1 MLTILTSRACGG
13 KTTQTIRKIKENIE
27 NEKLSYVMF
36 PEQLTLE
43 GERLF
48 TSKMDMP
55 LFLCKI
61 MSFDR
66 LSQEVLSKVGGS
78 KKQYID
84 DICKLMLIENILM
97 EHKEEFVLY
106 KNAINKT
113 GFLENIV
120 DLLTQ
125 LKKYEIAPNSLQ
137 DFANNCDDALLQ
149 TKLLEMSKMYTLLEE
164 KTADKFIDNEYRL
177 ALLSEKI
184 DDYVKL
190 RDFEMFFDNFVSFT
204 ALEMNVIAQLLKNNV
219 DITITLPYDRSG
231 DSCFEVT
238 KDSLEELI
246 KTAMSYGQKYEII
259 HLDKSYNENEELRF
273 LEENFGKLSIKA
285 YDKPTNDISLTTFDN
300 AVTEVY
306 FVADKINN
314 LVRNHNYR
322 YLDISVAIT
331 EDVKYSRLI
340 EEVFTKYEIPF
351 FIDSKKD
358 VSGENI
364 ISMVF

>member
-1 MLTILTSRACGG
+1 
-13 KTTQTIRKIKENIE
+13 
-27 NEKLSYVMF
+27 MF

-125 LKKYEIAPNSLQ
+125 FKKYEISPNSLQ
-137 DFANNCDDALLQ
+137 DFANNCDDAILQ
-149 TKLLEMSKMYTLLEE
+149 TKLP
-164 KTADKFIDNEYRL
+164 A
-177 ALLSEKI
+177 KI
-184 DDYVKL
+184 G
-190 RDFEMFFDNFVSFT
+190 R
-204 ALEMNVIAQLLKNNV
+204 A
-219 DITITLPYDRSG
+219 
-231 DSCFEVT
+231 SCRERV
-238 KDSLEELI
+238 
-246 KTAMSYGQKYEII
+246 
-259 HLDKSYNENEELRF
+259 
-273 LEENFGKLSIKA
+273 
-285 YDKPTNDISLTTFDN
+285 
-300 AVTEVY
+300 
-306 FVADKINN
+306 
-314 LVRNHNYR
+314 
-322 YLDISVAIT
+322 
-331 EDVKYSRLI
+331 
-340 EEVFTKYEIPF
+340 
-351 FIDSKKD
+351 
-358 VSGENI
+358 
-364 ISMVF
+364 